1 MKATNF
7 QKVNTNTVHIY
18 STWHSVPDGYDSTLD
33 VWREFICDDYDL
45 FADDESKE
53 EWKKDVRAQV
63 EAEAKKEFPYVMW
76 EEIEIWYFVVCGEE
90 KVLRREI

>member
-7 QKVNTNTVHIY
+7 RKVNTNTVHIY

-53 EWKKDVRAQV
+53 EWKKDVRAHI

-76 EEIEIWYFVVCGEE
+76 EEIEIWYYIVCGEE
-90 KVLRREI
+90 KVLTKKL